1 MGSIARRVVLL
12 AVLTLICGLPIAIL
26 LQLWMAPAPGVN
38 DPGAVAF
45 LGGLVALSTISAV
58 VGATIVWRRP
68 DNVVGALLLV
78 GAVLLASDAAAW
90 WILVVAGLSGTST
103 LQPALIWWAI
113 VSILPAV
120 FVLFP
125 SVGLFFPDG
134 RLPGPRWRAPYFAA
148 VTALIVGLVLQSVTT
163 SSRPD
168 ATGDVMRSP
177 FSIPD
182 VPPAIGDVGAVLTVV
197 AVLGAFLLAV
207 GSVTVRYRRSAGVE
221 RAQVKWLVAAVVVN
235 SITFPVSYL
244 VDVGLLDLVGV
255 AAGCLIPISVGIAVT
270 RYRLYDIDRLIS
282 RTLSWAIVTG
292 GVVTIF
298 AVLVVGLQGALEGL
312 TQGETVAVALST
324 IVAAALFQPARRRVQ
339 QAVDRRF
346 DRGRYDADRT
356 AAAFAEQLRDEVDLS
371 RLAGDVL
378 GVVDVALRPT
388 SRALWLRTNDIRS
401 RAGGSAVTIPGHS
414 VPKVTPT

>member
-1 MGSIARRVVLL
+1 VVLL
-12 AVLTLICGLPIAIL
+12 ATLVLIGALPIAIL
-26 LQLWMAPAPGVN
+26 LQLWMAPAPDMN

-45 LGGLVALSTISAV
+45 LGGLVAISTISAV
-58 VGATIVWRRP
+58 VGAMIVWRRP
-68 DNVVGALLLV
+68 DNVVGALLLI

-90 WILVVAGLSGTST
+90 WILVVAGLSGTGT
-103 LQPALIWWAI
+103 LQSALIWWAI
-113 VSILPAV
+113 VSVLPAV

-134 RLPGPRWRAPYFAA
+134 RLPGPRWRAPYIAA
-148 VTALIVGLVLQSVTT
+148 VTALIVGLVLQTVSP
-163 SSRPD
+163 SRPD
-168 ATGDVMRSP
+168 AAGDVMRSP

-197 AVLGAFLLAV
+197 AVLGAFVLAV

-298 AVLVVGLQGALEGL
+298 VLLVVGLQGALEGL

-388 SRALWLRTNDIRS
+388 SRALWLRTNGIPLQ
-401 RAGGSAVTIPGHS
+401 AGGSAVTIPGHS

>member
-1 MGSIARRVVLL
+1 MTRSTLRRVVLL
-12 AVLTLICGLPIAIL
+12 ATLVLIGALPIAIL
-26 LQLWMAPAPGVN
+26 LQLRMAPAPDV
-38 DPGAVAF
+38 DDLGAVAF
-45 LGGLVALSTISAV
+45 LVGLVALSTISAV
-58 VGATIVWRRP
+58 VGAMIVWRRP
-68 DNVVGALLLV
+68 DNVVGALLLI
-78 GAVLLASDAAAW
+78 GAVLLASGAAAW
-90 WILVVAGLSGTST
+90 WILVVAGLSDTST

-134 RLPGPRWRAPYFAA
+134 RLPGPRWRAPYIAA
-148 VTALIVGLVLQSVTT
+148 VTALILGLVLQTVT

-177 FSIPD
+177 FSIID
-182 VPPAIGDVGAVLTVV
+182 IPPVIGDVGAVLSVV

-292 GVVTIF
+292 GIVTIF
-298 AVLVVGLQGALEGL
+298 VLLVVGLQGALEGL
-312 TQGETVAVALST
+312 TQGETLAVALST
-324 IVAAALFQPARRRVQ
+324 IIAAALFQPARRRVQ
-339 QAVDRRF
+339 GAVDRRF
-346 DRGRYDADRT
+346 DRARYDGQRT
-356 AAAFAEQLRDEVDLS
+356 IEAFAHEIRDEVDLP
-371 RLAGDVL
+371 RLRETL
-378 GVVDVALRPT
+378 VATARDAVRPEAAT
-388 SRALWLRTNDIRS
+388 LWLRESGR
-401 RAGGSAVTIPGHS
+401 
-414 VPKVTPT
+414 